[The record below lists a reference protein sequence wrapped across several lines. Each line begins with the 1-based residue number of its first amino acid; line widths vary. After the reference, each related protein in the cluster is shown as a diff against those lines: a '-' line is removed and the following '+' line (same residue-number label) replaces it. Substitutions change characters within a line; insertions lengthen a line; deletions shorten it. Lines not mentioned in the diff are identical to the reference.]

1 MPRPDETGLVL
12 SLELDM
18 TTFRVVAYKLSLC
31 YLVVDGRRR
40 SELGSGHELRAMD
53 SISQPP
59 GRSIGSDGQV
69 VLRTSA

>member
-1 MPRPDETGLVL
+1 MN
-12 SLELDM
+12 
-18 TTFRVVAYKLSLC
+18 FLC
-31 YLVVDGRRR
+31 VILVVDGRRR